1 MILVT
6 GATGNIGRE
15 VVNLLQDG
23 DEQAV
28 AITRNP
34 ATAALPASVQVVGGD
49 PSHPQTLL
57 SALRAMHDI
66 KTVLISPRAL
76 GDATA
81 GEATAQLLKM
91 AAEQGAERVVALS
104 ALTVEFGGGY
114 RRFTD
119 AFKDVEDAVK
129 ASGLQWTILRSAEYD
144 SNALAWAPQIRAT
157 GAVRSAYG
165 NVATSTIHPRDV
177 AAVSALALVNGA
189 YAQHTYVLTGPQ
201 SLTQRERVHL
211 IGEAIGK
218 EIPWIELTPQ
228 QAKEAMLAQG
238 LPADVPDRLLG
249 YLASLE
255 QEPGPSSHTVE
266 QLLGRPAL
274 TFAQWAVEH
283 AAAFLS

>member
-189 YAQHTYVLTGPQ
+189 FAQHTYVLTGPQ